1 MCTKQDQDREKGI
14 QPPVSHTLIATTIS
28 AMVSGRLGT
37 MLRIEVFFIKHE
49 LHVNR

>member
-14 QPPVSHTLIATTIS
+14 QHLFRIHLATTIS

-37 MLRIEVFFIKHE
+37 MSRIEVF
-49 LHVNR
+49 LHQA